1 MYNILT
7 IVVQMGIV
15 TFLSCQ
21 IYGRWFDR
29 NRWCLWG
36 ILAVVY
42 ALTNETLLAGI
53 WGMAHYFI
61 AVMIIGLVYWR
72 VSVPRVVYATLISY
86 AILIYTQAVCIN
98 WIPSGWIAENYDRAG
113 FIINICVALIILSAE
128 AVLKW
133 RKIKLRYVQEGFRS
147 KVVLSLIA
155 AAVLVFCLYFEPV
168 LRTQYYIQ
176 ERALL
181 LLAGLVMISVILVFY
196 RASEIRYRRLVESLQ
211 WQIHIYEEDKRE
223 SQLRMHEY
231 KKELQVIKSMAER
244 DNSLLQEKLRQEEK
258 DSLFQSLQPVLR
270 DIIRSYAEI
279 FENEGIELKMEA
291 TGLIPHFEI
300 DDGSL
305 VSIVGNLMDNAVDA
319 VKELPREERFIKLE
333 LGQEDGQK
341 WLCMSNPYK
350 RPAETDEDIMKR
362 GVSSKGS
369 GRGNGLYIVNKT
381 VKKYGGEVRIIRE
394 KEFHI
399 MISFYEM
406 RE

>member
-7 IVVQMGIV
+7 IVAQMGIV
-15 TFLSCQ
+15 TLLSCQ
-21 IYGRWFDR
+21 INRKWFER
-29 NRWCLWG
+29 KRWCLWG
-36 ILAVVY
+36 ILVGVY
-42 ALTNETLLAGI
+42 ALVNETLLAGI
-53 WGMAHYFI
+53 WGIAHYFI
-61 AVMIIGLVYWR
+61 IVLIIGVVYWR
-72 VSVPRVVYATLISY
+72 VSALRIVYATLLSC

-98 WIPSGWIAENYDRAG
+98 WIPAGWIAEDYNRAG
-113 FIINICVALIILSAE
+113 FVINICVALIILFAE

-133 RKIKLRYVQEGFRS
+133 RKIELHYVQESLRG
-147 KVVLSLIA
+147 KIVLSLIA
-155 AAVLVFCLYFEPV
+155 VVVLLFCVYFEPV

-181 LLAGLVMISVILVFY
+181 LLSGLVLIAVLLVFY
-196 RASEIRYRRLVESLQ
+196 RASEIRYRKIIESLRQ
-211 WQIHIYEEDKRE
+211 QIRIYEEDKRE
-223 SQLRMHEY
+223 NQLRLHEY
-231 KKELQVIKSMAER
+231 KKELQIIKAMAER
-244 DNSLLQEKLRQEEK
+244 DISLLQYKLGQEEQE
-258 DSLFQSLQPVLR
+258 SLYQELQPVLR

-279 FENEGIELKMEA
+279 FANKGIELKMEA

-300 DDGSL
+300 DDASL

-319 VKELPREERFIKLE
+319 VKELPPEERFIKLE

-350 RPAETDEDIMKR
+350 HHEEADEDIMKR

-369 GRGNGLYIVNKT
+369 GRGNGLYIVNKA

-399 MISFYEM
+399 MVSFCEISK
-406 RE
+406 